1 MDTEQPDTGSEA
13 SIEDRLS
20 AVFAPEAAEEA
31 PVETPVVEE
40 TTEETPVETV
50 EETAEGEWIDVE
62 DDSGKAHKVPAAL
75 KDAFERRADYT
86 RKTQAAANLSN
97 AAQDRLFYAEAR
109 EQFQGAVSKHV
120 EHLAELRATL
130 KQYENVDSSQL
141 DMQTA
146 WAIRDKRDE
155 IRRQLEAGER
165 QLAQANSQL
174 QALAD
179 QHAEKQWK
187 LAVDGAVQRIGS
199 YTPGEDA
206 AMLKLVQ
213 SLGFSERELK
223 TRFADSR
230 FLQMAHKAAK
240 WDVLQAQKPK
250 AQEAA
255 KSAPPVLK
263 PGASKGANVVAEQ
276 KYRDQRAQLKK
287 SGSVNDAA
295 ALFLMKGRK

>member
-1 MDTEQPDTGSEA
+1 
-13 SIEDRLS
+13 
-20 AVFAPEAAEEA
+20 
-31 PVETPVVEE
+31 
-40 TTEETPVETV
+40 
-50 EETAEGEWIDVE
+50 
-62 DDSGKAHKVPAAL
+62 
-75 KDAFERRADYT
+75 
-86 RKTQAAANLSN
+86 
-97 AAQDRLFYAEAR
+97 
-109 EQFQGAVSKHV
+109 
-120 EHLAELRATL
+120 
-130 KQYENVDSSQL
+130 
-141 DMQTA
+141 
-146 WAIRDKRDE
+146 
-155 IRRQLEAGER
+155 
-165 QLAQANSQL
+165 
-174 QALAD
+174 
-179 QHAEKQWK
+179 
-187 LAVDGAVQRIGS
+187 
-199 YTPGEDA
+199 
-206 AMLKLVQ
+206 MLKLVQ